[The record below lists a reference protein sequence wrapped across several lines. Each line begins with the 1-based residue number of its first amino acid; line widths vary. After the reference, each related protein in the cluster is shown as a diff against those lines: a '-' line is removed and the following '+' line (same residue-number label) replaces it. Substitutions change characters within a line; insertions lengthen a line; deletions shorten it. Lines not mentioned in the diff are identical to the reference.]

1 MEKTSLP
8 CFACPLFSLGASRR
22 VYVNCVFSKHG
33 FLSMNDSSTL
43 IADGAAEHI
52 VRHFQSKG
60 FTGITE
66 ALIIQIRLREGDRAE
81 VEAAFEAAH
90 DQDKMPPVQKYFE
103 IHPYGHF
110 SDFRSFAEAKSA
122 INSDVTMS
130 LRSEIPRVYFDPAP
144 VVIEDPLASGTKYD
158 AIMKLRDNV
167 DGYAVAIL
175 MNDPDASFLD
185 YIGTHLGSDW
195 QKIMGEFEIA
205 SASLGDEIDLH

>member
-1 MEKTSLP
+1 
-8 CFACPLFSLGASRR
+8 
-22 VYVNCVFSKHG
+22 
-33 FLSMNDSSTL
+33 MNDSSTL
-43 IADGAAEHI
+43 IVDDAAEHI
-52 VRHFQSKG
+52 VRHFQAQG
-60 FTGITE
+60 FPGITE
-66 ALIIQIRLREGDRAE
+66 ALIIQIRLRKGNRPE
-81 VEAAFEAAH
+81 VEAAFEDAQE
-90 DQDKMPPVQKYFE
+90 QDKAPPVQHYFE

-122 INSDVTMS
+122 IHSDFTMS
-130 LRSEIPRVYFDPAP
+130 LRSDIPKVFFDPAP

-158 AIMKLRDNV
+158 VIMKLRENV
-167 DGYAVAIL
+167 DGYAIAIL